1 MTANGQRA
9 LTGQVV
15 NLVTR
20 EADLRSIAQREPNLD
35 EVFLRLTGS
44 ALRD

>member
-1 MTANGQRA
+1 VINAVTSETELRA
-9 LTGQVV
+9 IT
-15 NLVTR
+15 
-20 EADLRSIAQREPNLD
+20 QREPNLD

>member
-1 MTANGQRA
+1 
-9 LTGQVV
+9 VV
-15 NLVTR
+15 TLVAQ
-20 EADLRSIAQREPNLD
+20 EATLHGMIQREPNLD

>member
-1 MTANGQRA
+1 MHA

-15 NLVTR
+15 NVVTR
-20 EADLRSIAQREPNLD
+20 EADLRSIAQREPNP
-35 EVFLRLTGS
+35 EEIFLRLTGS